1 MSALMTY
8 DDVAEHLKLDRK
20 NEERDKLIMK
30 AVFEE
35 IALFVVRP
43 LEYQE
48 AILELLVTDELG
60 IFTPRNYPVR
70 EFIYIRDQTT
80 GKDLELIEGTKIPEI
95 DSVQAFYKIPY
106 RLAERGKKY
115 IVISYMF
122 GYRFEEMPG
131 IIQRCVLDMVND
143 EIRNPET
150 ALERKNE
157 HLYRLL
163 PICRSEYV

>member
-1 MSALMTY
+1 MFALMTY

-80 GKDLELIEGTKIPEI
+80 GKDLELIEGTRIPDI
-95 DSVQAFYKIPY
+95 DSVQASIKSPT
-106 RLAERGKKY
+106 
-115 IVISYMF
+115 
-122 GYRFEEMPG
+122 
-131 IIQRCVLDMVND
+131 D
-143 EIRNPET
+143 
-150 ALERKNE
+150 
-157 HLYRLL
+157 
-163 PICRSEYV
+163 